1 MHSSRSWILLAAA
14 ATIAAATACGRSSAS
29 QASAIE
35 GGDAERGKAA
45 LARYGCP
52 ACHTIPGIQGAT
64 AMVGPPLTQIAVRH
78 YLGGHLQNTPA
89 NMVRWIQHPQQIDP
103 KNAMPELGVTDQDAK
118 DIVAY
123 LYTLK

>member
-1 MHSSRSWILLAAA
+1 MQSSRRWIFLATVA
-14 ATIAAATACGRSSAS
+14 IAAVTGCGTSPAK

-45 LARYGCP
+45 IARYGCP
-52 ACHTIPGIQGAT
+52 ACHTIPGIEGAT
-64 AMVGPPLTQIAVRH
+64 AMVGPPLTQIAVRQ

-103 KNAMPELGVTDQDAK
+103 KNAMPELGVTDADAK

>member
-1 MHSSRSWILLAAA
+1 MHAKRSWMLLAATA
-14 ATIAAATACGRSSAS
+14 AIAVTAACGKSSGK
-29 QASAIE
+29 QASAIA
-35 GGDAERGKAA
+35 GGDPDRGKAA
-45 LARYGCP
+45 IPRYGCP
-52 ACHTIPGIQGAT
+52 ACHTIPGIEGAN
-64 AMVGPPLTQIAVRH
+64 AMVGPPLTQIAVRQ

-103 KNAMPELGVTDQDAK
+103 KNAMPELGVTDADAK

>member
-64 AMVGPPLTQIAVRH
+64 AMVGPPLTQIAVRQ